1 MSGRVSLE
9 RRGSAGLAARR
20 RRGRRR
26 AFIAFVVVLI
36 ILCGAALY
44 GVQQPAV
51 RISHVEVFG
60 TNAALATIA
69 EASMRGRYLGII
81 PRDSTFFFP
90 EATIRADILAA
101 RLDLSTISIFRNGL
115 TGLSIKVNNR
125 VPIARWRGAAKVASS
140 TETCYV
146 FDDSGYI
153 FATTS
158 DESPVNPFTFYEPLN
173 SGSTSSPQTSSG
185 PIGSTLPHVSEFPA
199 AFNFARQVATLGS
212 PVSALAIHDGE
223 VDVHLTSGT
232 RLTYVLGHEQNA
244 FTALVS
250 AKSNFNLAD
259 GSLDYVDLRFDGK
272 VYVKKKGAG
281 STGSP

>member
-1 MSGRVSLE
+1 M
-9 RRGSAGLAARR
+9 
-20 RRGRRR
+20 GRRR

-125 VPIARWRGAAKVASS
+125 VPIARWCGAAKVASS

-158 DESPVNPFTFYEPLN
+158 DESPVNP
-173 SGSTSSPQTSSG
+173 
-185 PIGSTLPHVSEFPA
+185 
-199 AFNFARQVATLGS
+199 TLGS